1 MTQYFKRN
9 WDETTGD
16 ELTDSWG
23 TATYYFE
30 TDSDL
35 NIIRQIQVFQN
46 GQVLKYHQEFMED
59 EFGMLSDQQLDKD
72 EFEEFSID
80 NSEFTDTWNKLERKT
95 I

>member
-1 MTQYFKRN
+1 MLHYFKRN

-23 TATYYFE
+23 TSTYYFE
-30 TDSDL
+30 TDRDL
-35 NIIRQIQVFQN
+35 NIIRQIQVFEN
-46 GQVLKYHQEFMED
+46 GQVLKYNEELTED

-80 NSEFTDTWNKLERKT
+80 SSEFTDTWNRLERKT
-95 I
+95 K

>member
-1 MTQYFKRN
+1 MTLYFKRN

-23 TATYYFE
+23 TSTYYFE
-30 TDSDL
+30 TDPDL
-35 NIIRQIQVFQN
+35 CVIRQIQVFKN
-46 GQVLKYHQEFMED
+46 GQVLKYHKEFTQD

-72 EFEEFSID
+72 EFKEFSIE
-80 NSEFTDTWNKLERKT
+80 SIEFANVWNRLERKT